1 MDMAESGTMSKDNKT
16 NPSVV
21 DNYEKYLL
29 HGRGAIIQ
37 KLRQLAKSH
46 SLITA
51 HFGGGQHSLL
61 TAVLEVLPEKE
72 VVVLDYGANEKIN
85 RKILEASR
93 IVFKT
98 QYEGITA
105 QFTVDRVQRAK
116 RHGKTTFAC
125 PLPESLLWVQ
135 RREFYRVRVPL
146 GDPVF
151 CEIPV
156 GDEEP
161 LSLRIIDI
169 SVGGVG
175 LEDAENRLDVEL
187 EQHLPGCKLKLGEH
201 GDALV
206 NLEVR
211 NFVPLNPDDPAAGR
225 RIGCQIHDLAM
236 DMNTII
242 QRYIHAVEALR
253 RRVED

>member
-1 MDMAESGTMSKDNKT
+1 MNESGAMSDENRS
-16 NPSVV
+16 NQSVV

-37 KLRQLAKSH
+37 KLRQLEKSR

-51 HFGGGQHSLL
+51 HFGGGRYSLL
-61 TAVLEVLPEKE
+61 TAVLEVLPDKE
-72 VVVLDYGANEKIN
+72 VVVLDYGADEKIN
-85 RKILEASR
+85 KKILEAGR

-98 QYEGITA
+98 QHEGITA
-105 QFTVDRVQRAK
+105 QFTVNRVQRAK
-116 RHGKTTFAC
+116 RHGKTAFAC
-125 PLPESLLWVQ
+125 PLPDSLLWVQ
-135 RREFYRVRVPL
+135 RREFYRVRTPL
-146 GDPVF
+146 GNPVH
-151 CEIPV
+151 CEIRR

-161 LSLRIIDI
+161 LRLRIIDI

-175 LEDAENRLDVEL
+175 LEDLENRLDVEL
-187 EQHLPGCKLKLGEH
+187 GDMLPSCKLLLGEH

-211 NFVPLNPDDPAAGR
+211 NLIPFNPDDEAAGR
-225 RIGCQIHDLAM
+225 RIGCQIHDLSM

-253 RRVED
+253 RRVDD

>member
-1 MDMAESGTMSKDNKT
+1 MAESGTMSEDSKADQA
-16 NPSVV
+16 VV

-37 KLRQLAKSH
+37 KLRQLAKAR

-51 HFGGGQHSLL
+51 HFGGGRHSLL
-61 TAVLEVLPEKE
+61 TAVLEVLPDKE
-72 VVVLDYGANEKIN
+72 VVVLDYGADEKLN
-85 RKILEASR
+85 RKILEADR

-98 QYEGITA
+98 QHEGITA
-105 QFTVDRVQRAK
+105 QFTIDRVQRAK

-125 PLPESLLWVQ
+125 ALPESLLWVQ

-146 GDPVF
+146 GEPVF
-151 CEIPV
+151 CEISQAD
-156 GDEEP
+156 GEP
-161 LSLRIIDI
+161 LSLPIIDI

-175 LEDAENRLDVEL
+175 LDDAENRLDTEL
-187 EQHLPGCKLKLGEH
+187 DQSLPGCRLRLGEH

-206 NLEVR
+206 NLVVR
-211 NFVPLNPDDPAAGR
+211 NFVPNNPDDPAAGR
-225 RIGCQIHDLAM
+225 RIGCQIQNLAM

>member
-1 MDMAESGTMSKDNKT
+1 MSEDSTRANQ
-16 NPSVV
+16 SVV

-37 KLRQLAKSH
+37 KLRQLAKSR

-61 TAVLEVLPEKE
+61 TAVLEVLPEKD
-72 VVVLDYGANEKIN
+72 VVVLDYGADEKIN
-85 RKILEASR
+85 KKILEAGR

-98 QYEGITA
+98 QHEGITA

-116 RHGKTTFAC
+116 RHGKTAFAC
-125 PLPESLLWVQ
+125 ALPESLLWVQ

-146 GDPVF
+146 GDPVY
-151 CEIPV
+151 CEIPRP
-156 GDEEP
+156 DDEP
-161 LSLRIIDI
+161 LSLSIIDI

-175 LEDAENRLDVEL
+175 LNDAENRLEVEL
-187 EQHLPGCKLKLGEH
+187 DQILPGCKLRLGEH

-206 NLEVR
+206 NLVVR
-211 NFVPLNPDDPAAGR
+211 NLIPVNPDDTSAGR
-225 RIGCQIHDLAM
+225 RVGCQIQDLAM